1 VNFSRDK
8 IIALAIFIGLI
19 VLAISSEIKKE
30 NEEISLLKNK
40 KVTLAWVLNKNSSR
54 NKASR
59 GDLYTYKFIVDGTW
73 KRGSDHIKKKA
84 SRKIKKARYYYAIY
98 DKTNPE
104 NSKLVIGNPIPKEK
118 AILIRDSLL
127 R

>member
-59 GDLYTYKFIVDGTW
+59 GDP
-73 KRGSDHIKKKA
+73 
-84 SRKIKKARYYYAIY
+84 IY

-118 AILIRDSLL
+118 AIQLRDSLL